1 MHLFFSFSGCPW
13 IYVRRQFLISDL
25 LLFFQVVRG
34 FMRKGNAGEA
44 SGLPF
49 VAGAVNC
56 AIWLKYALL
65 IDDSAMKLVNG
76 IGVLILCSSSAIFY
90 KYTPN
95 KASALKQIV
104 FAIGFFGTISFY
116 VNSVSTYTYVYF
128 SKLPT
133 H

>member
-1 MHLFFSFSGCPW
+1 MELETSTGILFILINHNFS
-13 IYVRRQFLISDL
+13 
-25 LLFFQVVRG
+25 FQVVRG

-104 FAIGFFGTISFY
+104 FAMGFFGTISFY
-116 VNSVSTYTYVYF
+116 VNSVSIYTFLNYQLV
-128 SKLPT
+128 
-133 H
+133 

>member
-1 MHLFFSFSGCPW
+1 
-13 IYVRRQFLISDL
+13 
-25 LLFFQVVRG
+25 
-34 FMRKGNAGEA
+34 MRKGNAGEA

-49 VAGAVNC
+49 VAGTVNC

-76 IGVLILCSSSAIFY
+76 IGVLILCTSSAIFY

-116 VNSVSTYTYVYF
+116 VNSVSTYLHF
-128 SKLPT
+128 SKLHT

>member
-1 MHLFFSFSGCPW
+1 
-13 IYVRRQFLISDL
+13 
-25 LLFFQVVRG
+25 
-34 FMRKGNAGEA
+34 MRKGNAGEA

-76 IGVLILCSSSAIFY
+76 IGVLILCTSSAIFY

-116 VNSVSTYTYVYF
+116 VNSVSTYTFLNYILIGNIYYVVKKWLSLRMYF
-128 SKLPT
+128 QYCPILILK
-133 H
+133 

>member
-1 MHLFFSFSGCPW
+1 
-13 IYVRRQFLISDL
+13 
-25 LLFFQVVRG
+25 
-34 FMRKGNAGEA
+34 MRKGNAGEA

-116 VNSVSTYTYVYF
+116 VNSVSTYTFLNYILIGNILCC
-128 SKLPT
+128 KKNG
-133 H
+133 

>member
-1 MHLFFSFSGCPW
+1 MSKPGRFLDFFKAIASICVSH
-13 IYVRRQFLISDL
+13 
-25 LLFFQVVRG
+25 FQVVRG

-104 FAIGFFGTISFY
+104 FALGFFGTISFY
-116 VNSVSTYTYVYF
+116 VNSVSTYTFLNYRVN
-128 SKLPT
+128 

>member
-1 MHLFFSFSGCPW
+1 
-13 IYVRRQFLISDL
+13 
-25 LLFFQVVRG
+25 
-34 FMRKGNAGEA
+34 MRKGNAGEA

-104 FAIGFFGTISFY
+104 FAMGFFGTISFY
-116 VNSVSTYTYVYF
+116 VNSVSTYAFLNYI
-128 SKLPT
+128 LIE
-133 H
+133 